1 VKQNW
6 FIKTMVWLIVAS
18 LFNGC
23 AGYRLG
29 TSLPR
34 DIRSIYIPM
43 FINRTGEP
51 MIEARATNA
60 TIAEFQK
67 DGTLRIFS
75 DETSDVTIE
84 VTLTKLDLSP
94 LQYSKTDKRKP
105 NEYRLRLYASYV
117 LRRTASREILAQEQD
132 LIGESTFIFAGN
144 LTTAKQ
150 GAIPN
155 AAEDLGKSIV
165 ESVVEYW

>member
-1 VKQNW
+1 M
-6 FIKTMVWLIVAS
+6 TALLIT
-18 LFNGC
+18 GC

-43 FINRTGEP
+43 FENRTGEP
-51 MIEARATNA
+51 LIEARATNA

-67 DGTLRIFS
+67 DGTLRIL
-75 DETSDVTIE
+75 DEDTADVTIE
-84 VTLTKLDLSP
+84 VVLTKLELSP

-117 LRRTASREILAQEQD
+117 LRRTASREILAQEKD

-150 GAIPN
+150 NAIPN
-155 AAEDLGKSIV
+155 AAEDLGKNIV